1 MKAFFL
7 TFLIT
12 LSCTKYAQFS
22 SEGVSR
28 SLKSVEM
35 PVSDLDEISWAVG
48 KWKDSKV
55 TQSVTFIV
63 SLPKLSQEDFEKI
76 QNQTNMNAWIL
87 RLIVNQNNKSKDLGP
102 LYVPL
107 GSKKVLRG
115 QAYSFPSSIAL
126 KIYYSAAFPSERFR
140 FSNCPAFN
148 HRKRI
153 TKLNIKNDNSTF
165 DLSFDQ
171 TINYPEK
178 AQLVEFAP
186 TAFNGGDTLTGEYF
200 VEIAP
205 YNVENKTILGPFKR
219 IPQYIDISEEEL
231 INVPSCEGVHPENQ

>member
-12 LSCTKYAQFS
+12 LSCTKYAQLS
-22 SEGVSR
+22 SEGVSTT
-28 SLKSVEM
+28 LKSVEM
-35 PVSDLDEISWAVG
+35 PVSGLDEISWAVG

-55 TQSVTFIV
+55 TQSFTFIV
-63 SLPKLSQEDFEKI
+63 SLPKISHDDFEHLHEQKE
-76 QNQTNMNAWIL
+76 MNAWIL
-87 RLIVNQNNKSKDLGP
+87 RLIYIKNNKSQDLGA

-115 QAYSFPSSIAL
+115 QGHSFPSSVAF

-165 DLSFDQ
+165 DISFDQ

-200 VEIAP
+200 VEISP
-205 YNVENKTILGPFKR
+205 YNVEKKTILGAFKR
-219 IPQYIDISEEEL
+219 IPQYIDVSAEEL
-231 INVPSCEGVHPENQ
+231 INIPSCEGVHPENQ